1 MASAETARLIASL
14 ELQDKF
20 TPGINKANKALGGF
34 ERRTTTSFSRVGAGI
49 GRAQGNLT
57 KFAGSTAGL
66 LGIGLGIAGVTAG
79 ISSVIEKTTDMAA
92 ATRNFAAI
100 TGTSVTVA
108 SQWVDVLD
116 KFGITGD
123 TAVKTYSRLLVNAS
137 KFTKT
142 QKDATK
148 FSKQYGLSL
157 TDNKGNLVGANELLK
172 RSADFFNSNA
182 TAAQKATT
190 LTKLY
195 GKGWQTL
202 IPLLLKGRKGI
213 DQEFGSALKLTP
225 KQIKSMQQLL
235 DVQRDWNDSLGD
247 VQVKIGVALIPT
259 LTKALKGLTTFFD
272 QNSDQIV
279 GFAQGMVKGAEELAG
294 AIGGLAPIAK
304 GIADA
309 WNSIP
314 ADFRKLL
321 LGGLVANK
329 VLKMTIGF
337 DPLDIARKAV
347 TGAASGIFSR
357 GSPANP
363 MFTKEVGIGGVAG
376 GPTAVPGKLA
386 GIAGKVVQAV
396 SVVAIATEALAVF
409 KTWQDVNAQS
419 TQQAINIQKQQ
430 ADWLKK
436 NPSRD
441 DLQRGLDAV
450 RTGIDQITSN
460 PLLTLVQGEALD
472 RLRAMDA
479 DLSEQIRKQD
489 AATAQGKAI
498 IGAVQG
504 IGPAIRTGLNSG
516 GIIGAVLALI
526 PHIDNI
532 NLRVN
537 GGGVTRTG
545 TQQRQRSGRG
555 GTDIVTVPKSGEGQ
569 NRGGTLANVRVNV
582 NVSHNSLTKAA
593 VTHGRMGPT
602 PADAGAI

>member
-294 AIGGLAPIAK
+294 AVGGLLPVAK

-347 TGAASGIFSR
+347 TGAAAGIFSR

-376 GPTAVPGKLA
+376 GPTAVPGKLT
-386 GIAGKVVQAV
+386 GIAPTACRPSQWWPSPPRPSPSSRRGR
-396 SVVAIATEALAVF
+396 
-409 KTWQDVNAQS
+409 TWNAQS

-450 RTGIDQITSN
+450 RTGIDQITRQPAAHPCPGRSAR
-460 PLLTLVQGEALD
+460 PAAGDGRRSV
-472 RLRAMDA
+472 RADPQA
-479 DLSEQIRKQD
+479 GRGHR
-489 AATAQGKAI
+489 AGKAI

-504 IGPAIRTGLNSG
+504 MGPAIRTGLNSG
-516 GIIGAVLALI
+516 GTIGAVLALI

-537 GGGVTRTG
+537 GGGITRTG
-545 TQQRQRSGRG
+545 TKQRQR
-555 GTDIVTVPKSGEGQ
+555 
-569 NRGGTLANVRVNV
+569 
-582 NVSHNSLTKAA
+582 AA
-593 VTHGRMGPT
+593 AAGPT
-602 PADAGAI
+602 S

>member
-279 GFAQGMVKGAEELAG
+279 IFRRDKQT
-294 AIGGLAPIAK
+294 GLLS
-304 GIADA
+304 D
-309 WNSIP
+309 
-314 ADFRKLL
+314 
-321 LGGLVANK
+321 
-329 VLKMTIGF
+329 
-337 DPLDIARKAV
+337 
-347 TGAASGIFSR
+347 
-357 GSPANP
+357 
-363 MFTKEVGIGGVAG
+363 TKNR
-376 GPTAVPGKLA
+376 
-386 GIAGKVVQAV
+386 V
-396 SVVAIATEALAVF
+396 SVGKPVCIKWI
-409 KTWQDVNAQS
+409 KTD
-419 TQQAINIQKQQ
+419 
-430 ADWLKK
+430 
-436 NPSRD
+436 
-441 DLQRGLDAV
+441 
-450 RTGIDQITSN
+450 
-460 PLLTLVQGEALD
+460 
-472 RLRAMDA
+472 
-479 DLSEQIRKQD
+479 
-489 AATAQGKAI
+489 
-498 IGAVQG
+498 
-504 IGPAIRTGLNSG
+504 
-516 GIIGAVLALI
+516 
-526 PHIDNI
+526 
-532 NLRVN
+532 
-537 GGGVTRTG
+537 
-545 TQQRQRSGRG
+545 
-555 GTDIVTVPKSGEGQ
+555 
-569 NRGGTLANVRVNV
+569 
-582 NVSHNSLTKAA
+582 
-593 VTHGRMGPT
+593 
-602 PADAGAI
+602 